1 MAHSDQPPK
10 LRVLKKISALC
21 CPVLYPTSKPQVVI
35 VAEERVQKSEEK
47 LSEVSHS
54 VEASQKQLS
63 EPWLLDQDKYIYIYI
78 LHALSLAGL
87 GVHESSLREP
97 MDATFWLKEMSQNS
111 IHFVFLNLVVLS
123 RFWLT
128 KG

>member
-1 MAHSDQPPK
+1 MGNAAMEGNMDPSSLVISDELLQSSWIPISQQPG
-10 LRVLKKISALC
+10 S
-21 CPVLYPTSKPQVVI
+21 Y
-35 VAEERVQKSEEK
+35 
-47 LSEVSHS
+47 H
-54 VEASQKQLS
+54 
-63 EPWLLDQDKYIYIYI
+63 YI

-111 IHFVFLNLVVLS
+111 IHFVFNLVVLS

>member
-1 MAHSDQPPK
+1 MHAPLDNPITLLGEFCLDPGPLQREPTPGENTVSF
-10 LRVLKKISALC
+10 
-21 CPVLYPTSKPQVVI
+21 PV
-35 VAEERVQKSEEK
+35 
-47 LSEVSHS
+47 
-54 VEASQKQLS
+54 
-63 EPWLLDQDKYIYIYI
+63 IYI

-111 IHFVFLNLVVLS
+111 IHFVFNLVVLS
-123 RFWLT
+123 RFWLK

>member
-1 MAHSDQPPK
+1 MYINC
-10 LRVLKKISALC
+10 VE
-21 CPVLYPTSKPQVVI
+21 LYNI
-35 VAEERVQKSEEK
+35 
-47 LSEVSHS
+47 
-54 VEASQKQLS
+54 
-63 EPWLLDQDKYIYIYI
+63 YIYIYI

-111 IHFVFLNLVVLS
+111 IHFVFNLVVLS

>member
-1 MAHSDQPPK
+1 MYIFLIYIYNIHVHVFRK
-10 LRVLKKISALC
+10 MYFYIHTF
-21 CPVLYPTSKPQVVI
+21 VLYINT
-35 VAEERVQKSEEK
+35 
-47 LSEVSHS
+47 
-54 VEASQKQLS
+54 
-63 EPWLLDQDKYIYIYI
+63 YIHTYI

-111 IHFVFLNLVVLS
+111 IHFVFNLVVLY
-123 RFWLT
+123 RFWLI

>member
-1 MAHSDQPPK
+1 MGIGDGSFT
-10 LRVLKKISALC
+10 LIS
-21 CPVLYPTSKPQVVI
+21 VHPTRR
-35 VAEERVQKSEEK
+35 AEND
-47 LSEVSHS
+47 
-54 VEASQKQLS
+54 ASYCSIL
-63 EPWLLDQDKYIYIYI
+63 KYIKIYL

-111 IHFVFLNLVVLS
+111 IHFVFNLVVLS